1 MKSFVLVCLVG
12 VLALGLAGTARAE
25 DNNAGKAAT
34 GTPAVTT
41 PDTPATPAKQTR
53 VERAAAEVKVQ
64 VDLAEKAMKA
74 AADEMAKPED
84 KRNAKTVQNCKM
96 LAAVAYYHASTLA
109 KRLAGNFAKTDDKE
123 GFLAEHEKTNLD
135 KAVSI
140 LLELAQEA
148 RTKKDFKTAQGL
160 YTQVL
165 QWDPSNAIAKAGL
178 EGLQKDMKTAQSAGG
193 SSDNNLNNQKN
204 YQGYKGSYN
213 GSSWNTW
220 SGGGGYGGYGKY

>member
-34 GTPAVTT
+34 GTPAVTAAA
-41 PDTPATPAKQTR
+41 PAVETPAKQTR
-53 VERAAAEVKVQ
+53 VERAAADVKVQ

-74 AADEMAKPED
+74 AADEMAKPAD
-84 KRNAKTVQNCKM
+84 KQNLKAVQNYKM
-96 LAAVAYYHASTLA
+96 NAAAVYYRASTLA
-109 KRLAGNFAKTDDKE
+109 KRRAADFAKTDDKE
-123 GFLAEHEKTNLD
+123 GFLAENEKPNLD

-220 SGGGGYGGYGKY
+220 SGGGGGYGKW